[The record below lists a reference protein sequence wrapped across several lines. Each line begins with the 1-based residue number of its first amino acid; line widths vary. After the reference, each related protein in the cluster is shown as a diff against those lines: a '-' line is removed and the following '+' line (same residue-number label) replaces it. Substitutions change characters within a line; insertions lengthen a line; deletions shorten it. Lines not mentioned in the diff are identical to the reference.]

1 MTKVYYI
8 AKFIR
13 TLSGGAGR
21 LDNIYQI
28 AYFEKEEAVARAKEL
43 SDKSFN
49 YIYKVYSL
57 NVM

>member
-8 AKFIR
+8 AKFLK
-13 TLSGGAGR
+13 TLNGEAGR
-21 LDNIYQI
+21 LEGIRQT

-43 SDKSFN
+43 SDKSYN
-49 YIYKVYSL
+49 YIYKVYTL

>member
-8 AKFIR
+8 AKFIK
-13 TLSGGAGR
+13 TLGGEAGPFVTVR
-21 LDNIYQI
+21 QT

-43 SDKSFN
+43 SDKSYN
-49 YIYKVYSL
+49 YIYKVYTL